1 MGTQPDVSINVLI
14 LRIITINRSYQMLI
28 KNKIKGE
35 TKNQI
40 VAM

>member
-1 MGTQPDVSINVLI
+1 MSAQPDIAINVLI
-14 LRIITINRSYQMLI
+14 LRIITVNRSYQMLI

-40 VAM
+40 VDM